1 MSKIPVLR
9 KIIDECDAIL
19 KDTFIRRM
27 DAANQIANEKI
38 DEGLKIY
45 DEHREKYVLNNV
57 TAGLDEEMTR
67 YAGSLW
73 KSILRMSRAKQYSYY
88 LSKGNQP
95 ELHYCADIAEELPV
109 GDFCC
114 GSAIPALNVAQYPY
128 MGAHIP
134 VNSDKEV
141 FAMLE
146 EGGAT
151 YGIIKINGM
160 YDTEAL
166 YANLVKHK
174 LYVNQM
180 IPLDSGNVLAV
191 ISKKLVICDKN
202 AVTSVCFH
210 IPDRTGEL
218 SHSISILADRRIN
231 IEYIRFNC
239 IEKNNHNVVCVDLTA
254 NLNDVVTKSALMQ
267 LADETAF
274 LQVIGSRPSLKW

>member
-9 KIIDECDAIL
+9 KIIDECDSIL
-19 KDTFIRRM
+19 KDAFIRRM
-27 DAANQIANEKI
+27 DASNQIASEKV

-57 TAGLDEEMTR
+57 TAGLDGDMAR
-67 YAGSLW
+67 YTGSLW
-73 KSILRMSRAKQYSYY
+73 KAIMRMSRAKQYSNY

-95 ELHYCADIAEELPV
+95 DLHFYADVIDELPV

-114 GSAIPALNVAQYPY
+114 GSAIPALNIAQYPY
-128 MGAHIP
+128 LGAHIP

-141 FAMLE
+141 FTMLE

-151 YGIIKINGM
+151 YGIVKINGM

-166 YANLVKHK
+166 YANLVKYK

-180 IPLDSGNVLAV
+180 IPLDSGNVLAIV
-191 ISKKLVICDKN
+191 SKKIVLCSKN
-202 AVTSVCFH
+202 NVTSICFH

-218 SHSISILADRRIN
+218 SHTISILADRRIN

-239 IEKNNHNVVCVDLTA
+239 IEKNNHNVVCVDLTTS
-254 NLNDVVTKSALMQ
+254 LKDEVTKTALMQ
-267 LADETAF
+267 LFDETAF